1 MMTISKSENSRLFT
15 EAETLKKSIQSE
27 IHCSATN
34 TRDSVTTVQ
43 KKSSPS
49 KEVHTNEG
57 LHGQAQRIIIA
68 RTGTAQKN

>member
-1 MMTISKSENSRLFT
+1 MKTISKSENSRLFA

-49 KEVHTNEG
+49 KEMHNKKIQG
-57 LHGQAQRIIIA
+57 DR
-68 RTGTAQKN
+68 